1 MFSCILYNLQYNT
14 CTSMVSVLKRGIQL
28 GKGALSI
35 YLQKKH
41 IFLLQPKKKNEK
53 SNIRNNSIVY
63 IAKFTVHTCTN
74 MFQVYK
80 RDTNEHG
87 EEGGEYISMNNE
99 TNSPRS
105 KGD

>member
-1 MFSCILYNLQYNT
+1 M
-14 CTSMVSVLKRGIQL
+14 
-28 GKGALSI
+28 
-35 YLQKKH
+35 
-41 IFLLQPKKKNEK
+41 
-53 SNIRNNSIVY
+53 Y

-87 EEGGEYISMNNE
+87 EGGNGGGEYISMNNE